1 MFNVISIGL
10 TVTCQTCLPSAAA
23 ACYSCWAGNKPTR
36 NSLHAT
42 VITGASRDATA
53 TAAAAVQKIHR
64 AQMVMK
70 QPLQNTFT
78 HSSDRNF
85 RRHDIKVIA
94 YRLPRECAKKVCY
107 VEQQQHRHLTGLRQR
122 ADAHHI
128 SSHTRPCYAQLTHA
142 MADDCLMDFDKI
154 YFGVDTKN

>member
-1 MFNVISIGL
+1 MTVDVRRYFHWPDSDMPNMSSVSSCSLLLAAGL
-10 TVTCQTCLPSAAA
+10 
-23 ACYSCWAGNKPTR
+23 AGNKPTR

-78 HSSDRNF
+78 HCSDRNF
-85 RRHDIKVIA
+85 PRHDIKVIA

-128 SSHTRPCYAQLTHA
+128 SSHTQDHVTH
-142 MADDCLMDFDKI
+142 
-154 YFGVDTKN
+154 N